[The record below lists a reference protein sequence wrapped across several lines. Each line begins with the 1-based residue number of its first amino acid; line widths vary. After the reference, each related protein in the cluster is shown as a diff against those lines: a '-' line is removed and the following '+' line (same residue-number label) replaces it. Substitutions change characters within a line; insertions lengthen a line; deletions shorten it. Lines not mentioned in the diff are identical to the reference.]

1 MGFVRVDQP
10 MQHANGIQKGLLTIL
25 KERGKHLNDTG
36 HQLSKVCRSC
46 LIKTPHSERENKT
59 ERCCAVYVLSQE
71 TDFKEQKPWLVE
83 SVENLGFRIIF
94 LS

>member
-1 MGFVRVDQP
+1 
-10 MQHANGIQKGLLTIL
+10 MQHVNGIQKGLLTIL

-46 LIKTPHSERENKT
+46 LSKTPHSDRENKT

-83 SVENLGFRIIF
+83 SVENLGFRVIF
-94 LS
+94 IPSITAS